1 METLVPSGKS
11 GTFSRKSA
19 GGITKTR
26 QICTGILSWI
36 LLLCG
41 IPSFGQLANQYAFQT
56 NATGSLSSDR
66 NGNTVNMGS
75 GTTQLIGSNQDDQS
89 SSVTNIGFSF
99 EFMGSTFTQFSAS
112 SNGAIR
118 LGGSTISSTTIGTSF
133 PLNNQSIIAPYLQD
147 IETHSNGKV
156 HYKLVGSS
164 PNRCLVVE
172 FLNMRINFNSTSSN
186 ATFQARLYEG
196 TNIIEFVY
204 GAMSVGSTSS
214 SGSNN
219 SNARTAV
226 IGFCNDN
233 DNNEEI
239 SVNQSTYATTTSS
252 SPITNTNSS
261 TGTIT
266 GLNSSSDGS
275 RRRFTFFPP
284 SVATGTITG
293 PLCAGQALTVPFT
306 SVGNFSGNTYTAQ
319 LSSSTGSFSSPT
331 NIGTLS
337 SNANSGNIN
346 ATIPAGASSGTQYR
360 IRVIS
365 SNSGVDVT
373 DNGTNLVIN
382 ARPSLS
388 GPASVCVGATVNL
401 SPASGG
407 TWTSGNDAVA
417 TINDNGLVTGIS
429 AGNTTF
435 TFTSDATGC
444 SNTTSSFTVNGD
456 ASLSFTSGIG
466 TDAQTVCINNNI
478 SNITY
483 LVGGSGTGANV
494 TGLPAGVNSNY
505 NGGSKVLTI
514 SGTPTESGVFNYT
527 VTTTGPC
534 GNTSLNGTITVT
546 AVSTISLSSG
556 PATQSVCL
564 NTAITAV
571 SYTIGGTA
579 TGANV
584 TGLPGGVSGTFDAG
598 TLTISGSP
606 NQSGTFNY
614 TVTSVGPCPLSIN
627 GSINV
632 YALPVVS
639 LQLDPQTIC
648 VGQSATL
655 TGTNSGGNINV
666 VFSGSAAPNLA
677 IPNASNSAYSYS
689 TINLSAGSETLTT
702 SDLLQVTLNIDHND
716 VGDLDIFLVDPSGT
730 RAILLSSD
738 NGGSGN
744 DYTNT
749 VFSTA
754 ASNVIGSPG
763 NTSAPFTGT
772 YRPEGTIGTAPVRTG
787 ALFGF
792 DYNSVVPANALDG
805 APINGNWSLRVFDD
819 NFGSSGTLLNWS
831 LSITKTTAY
840 ASVFNGPGTITP
852 GTPAGTNSNPTA
864 TVTAPVG
871 VHQYTVTTTDAN
883 GCFVTSDPVSL
894 TVQENGLLS
903 LTSASGTDNQS
914 LCINTALTDISFA
927 IGGTA
932 TGATIS
938 AGTLPNG
945 VTATFDAGVLTISGT
960 PSEAGVFNL
969 TVSATGSPCVN
980 ATANI
985 TISVGAIPVVG
996 QISGPQGACAYTGTS
1011 GLLATY
1017 TVTSTDPTSN
1027 YTWVLPAGATSVSG
1041 LGTNSVSFRYPD
1053 GYTSGNIEVTV
1064 TGACGSPELRS
1075 IAITSTPPV
1084 TPAAILG
1091 NKNVCGFVGTPTQV
1105 TYSIVPVADAAG
1117 YEWTIPPHVN
1127 LVSTAPDQT
1136 SITVTFGPAFGSS
1149 PNKQIRVRAIS
1160 GCGNSGLAILYLV
1173 AQYAGTPTPI
1183 TGPTDVCPYLGNNVE
1198 AVYSIPKVTAAT
1210 SYIWTIADPN
1220 ATITHPNGTGENDT
1234 LVHVTFASGFQT
1246 SLLQVRAVNDCGTS
1260 NARSLNIV
1268 RNAPSTPGLITGPT
1282 DGCAFILPGGGTAS
1296 YSIRKMTTATGYTWT
1311 YPPSWTVTHENT
1323 PGSANDTLIYVQFP
1337 IGFSGGSMSVVA
1349 HSGCGTSSTAR
1360 NMAVGKLNPATPG
1373 VIDIIQT
1380 NTCPNREYTYSI
1392 AAMPSNAVNVQ
1403 WTVPAGAT
1411 ILSGQGTASITVSY
1425 PSTAVAGNVT
1435 VQSFNNC
1442 GNSVIR
1448 STSVKLPACAPEF
1461 AKSATPAGLQK
1472 SAQVDQQSLS
1482 VQVFPNPTTDLA
1494 SVQVRSVSIEP
1505 VNVRVMDLQGRELKR
1520 LVVANTST
1528 TSIGH
1533 DLKPGTYLVEVR
1545 QGDKRTIQQ
1554 LIKL

>member
-1 METLVPSGKS
+1 MKKPVS
-11 GTFSRKSA
+11 
-19 GGITKTR
+19 KTQYR
-26 QICTGILSWI
+26 LICASVLSWI
-36 LLLCG
+36 MLFCSV
-41 IPSFGQLANQYAFQT
+41 PSFSQLANQYAFQT
-56 NATGSLSSDR
+56 NNTGSLVLDR

-89 SSVTNIGFSF
+89 SSATNIGFTF
-99 EFMGSTFTQFSAS
+99 NFMGSAFTQFSAS

-118 LGGSTISSTTIGTSF
+118 LGGSAISSTTIGTSF

-196 TNIIEFVY
+196 TDIIEFVY
-204 GAMSVGSTSS
+204 GAMSVGSTST
-214 SGSNN
+214 SGSNS

-233 DNNEEI
+233 DANEEI

-252 SPITNTNSS
+252 SPIINTNSS
-261 TGTIT
+261 TGNIT

-275 RRRFTFFPP
+275 RRRFTFIPP
-284 SVATGTITG
+284 SVETGTITG
-293 PLCAGQALTVPFT
+293 PLCAGQALSVPFT
-306 SVGNFSGNTYTAQ
+306 SEGNFSGNTYTAQ
-319 LSSSTGSFSSPT
+319 LSSSSGSFSSPT
-331 NIGTLS
+331 NIGTLV
-337 SNANSGNIN
+337 SNANSGNIS
-346 ATIPAGASSGTQYR
+346 ATIPSGASAGTQYR

-365 SNSGVDVT
+365 SNSNVDVF
-373 DNGTNLVIN
+373 DNGSNLVIN
-382 ARPSLS
+382 TSPAVS
-388 GPASVCVGATVNL
+388 GPNSVCVGATVNL

-407 TWTSGNDAVA
+407 TWESGNDAVA
-417 TINDNGLVTGIS
+417 TIDNNGLVTGIS
-429 AGNTTF
+429 TGSTSF

-444 SNTTSSFTVNGD
+444 SNTTSTFTVTGNS
-456 ASLSFTSGIG
+456 SLSFTSGIG
-466 TDAQTVCINNNI
+466 TDNQTVCINNAI
-478 SNITY
+478 TNITY

-494 TGLPAGVNSNY
+494 TGLPAGINANY

-514 SGTPTESGVFNYT
+514 SGSPTESGVFNYT
-527 VTTTGPC
+527 VNTTGPC
-534 GNTSLNGTITVT
+534 GNVSLNGTITVT
-546 AVSTISLSSG
+546 AASTISLSSG
-556 PATQSVCL
+556 PATQAVCL

-584 TGLPGGVSGTFDAG
+584 SGLPGGVTGSFDAG

-614 TVTSVGPCPLSIN
+614 TVNSEGPCPLSIN
-627 GSINV
+627 GTINV

-655 TGTNSGGNINV
+655 TGTNSGGNTDVI
-666 VFSGSAAPNLA
+666 FSGSASSNVSIPNL
-677 IPNASNSAYSYS
+677 SNSSYDYS
-689 TINLSAGSETLTT
+689 TINLSAGSETLSAT
-702 SDLLQVTLNIDHND
+702 DLLQVTLNIDHND

-749 VFSTA
+749 VLSTA
-754 ASNVIGSPG
+754 ASNIIGSSG
-763 NTSAPFTGT
+763 NNTAPFTGT
-772 YRPEGTIGTAPVRTG
+772 YRPEGTITTAPVRTG
-787 ALFGF
+787 AFFGF
-792 DYNSVVPANALDG
+792 DYNAVVPGSPLEG

-852 GTPAGTNSNPTA
+852 DAPSGTNANPTA

-883 GCFVTSDPVSL
+883 GCEVTSDPVSL
-894 TVQENGLLS
+894 TVEENGTLA

-914 LCINTALTDISFA
+914 LCVNTALTDITIA

-938 AGTLPNG
+938 AGVLPNG
-945 VTATFDAGVLTISGT
+945 VTANFDAGVLTISGT
-960 PSEAGVFNL
+960 PTEAGVFAV

-980 ATANI
+980 QTLNV

-996 QISGPQGACAYTGTS
+996 QITGPTGACAYTGTA

-1017 TVTSTDPTSN
+1017 TVSSTDPTSN
-1027 YTWVLPAGATSVSG
+1027 YAWVLPVGATSVSG
-1041 LGTNSVSFRYPD
+1041 LGTNTVSFRYPD
-1053 GYTSGNIEVTV
+1053 GYSSGNIEVTV
-1064 TGACGSPELRS
+1064 TGACGSPEFRS

-1084 TPAAILG
+1084 TPAGILG

-1117 YEWTIPPHVN
+1117 YEWTLPPHVN

-1183 TGPTDVCPYLGNNVE
+1183 SGPTDVCPFLGNNVE

-1220 ATITHPNGTGENDT
+1220 ATITHPNGPGENDT
-1234 LVHVTFASGFQT
+1234 LVHVTFASGYQT
-1246 SLLQVRAVNDCGTS
+1246 SLIQVRAVNDCGTS
-1260 NARSLNIV
+1260 NARSLNVV
-1268 RNAPSTPGLITGPT
+1268 RNSPSTPGLITGPT
-1282 DGCAFILPGGGTAS
+1282 DGCAFILPGGGSAS
-1296 YSIRKMTTATGYTWT
+1296 YSIRKMATATGYTWT

-1323 PGSANDTLIYVQFP
+1323 PGSADDTLILVQFP
-1337 IGFSGGSMSVVA
+1337 VGFTGGAMSVVA
-1349 HSGCGTSSTAR
+1349 HSGCGTSSTPR
-1360 NMAVGKLNPATPG
+1360 TMAVGKLNPATPG

-1380 NTCPNREYTYSI
+1380 ATCPNREYTYSI
-1392 AAMPSNAVNVQ
+1392 AAMPSNAVSVQ
-1403 WTVPAGAT
+1403 WTVPSGAT

-1425 PSTAVAGNVT
+1425 PSNAVAGNVT

-1448 STSVKLPACAPEF
+1448 STSVKLPLCAPEF
-1461 AKSATPAGLQK
+1461 AKSASTGSLQK
-1472 SAQVDQQSLS
+1472 ATKADQQHLS
-1482 VQVFPNPTTDLA
+1482 VQVFPNPTTDYTR
-1494 SVQVRSVSIEP
+1494 VQVRSAVMEP
-1505 VNVRVMDLQGRELKR
+1505 ATIRVMDLQGRELKR
-1520 LVVANTST
+1520 LAVANGST
-1528 TSIGH
+1528 TGIGH
-1533 DLKPGTYLVEVR
+1533 DLKPGTYLIEVR
-1545 QGDKRTIQQ
+1545 QGEQRTIQQ